1 MSADQKY
8 HLKIFSNGNLET
20 KFYQKKKKKNLET
33 KYFTKQKNKN
43 TKTQKKKRVFY
54 QKEEEEEG
62 FVLRN
67 QDRIDSTYFGS
78 VGLSPQVP
86 LSPLSL
92 RLVSQKFYEKEKEN
106 FGDCRVL
113 VSLFVCFFFFG

>member
-1 MSADQKY
+1 
-8 HLKIFSNGNLET
+8 
-20 KFYQKKKKKNLET
+20 
-33 KYFTKQKNKN
+33 
-43 TKTQKKKRVFY
+43 
-54 QKEEEEEG
+54 
-62 FVLRN
+62 VLRN

-113 VSLFVCFFFFG
+113 VSLFVCFFFFFWVKQIMFSFDFAASKQRIRVKLRILFFN